1 MLYFNYVCGYSSN
14 KITLVALFVSVR
26 VSTIYSKGIL
36 PNLSYII
43 YLILQFNF
51 YLFANSDCNYL
62 ISDYI
67 LMIHC
72 KNETKKLNALAHK
85 SKEIKFYLSKGL
97 DL

>member
-26 VSTIYSKGIL
+26 VSTIYSK
-36 PNLSYII
+36 
-43 YLILQFNF
+43 
-51 YLFANSDCNYL
+51 
-62 ISDYI
+62 DYI

-72 KNETKKLNALAHK
+72 KNESKKLNALAHK